1 MISVCEDNNYIPISF
16 FSSLDKAK
24 EELRCTLGISDLPKL
39 NINKRLGTTKPLL
52 SECGRYYKIRVAQVD
67 KKSYDLS

>member
-1 MISVCEDNNYIPISF
+1 MISVCEDNDYIPISF

-24 EELRCTLGISDLPKL
+24 EQLKCTLGISDLPKL
-39 NINKRLGTTKPLL
+39 NINKRLGTTK
-52 SECGRYYKIRVAQVD
+52 SFKRHCGRYYQIEVAQVD

>member
-1 MISVCEDNNYIPISF
+1 MVSVCQDNNYIPISF

-39 NINKRLGTTKPLL
+39 NINKRLGTTK
-52 SECGRYYKIRVAQVD
+52 SFESD
-67 KKSYDLS
+67 

>member
-1 MISVCEDNNYIPISF
+1 MVSVCQDNNYIPISF

-39 NINKRLGTTKPLL
+39 NINKRLGTTK
-52 SECGRYYKIRVAQVD
+52 SFESDCGRYYQIEIAQVD